1 MSTKKQL
8 TKEERKETNKLT
20 EKEIDKKLKQ
30 IKKYMER
37 KNENKDL
44 EALKREMDMN
54 NSKLVVHPGSD
65 MIPVSDIMSRS
76 PPSSLSS
83 SPSSSLSSEP
93 IHIDEINLETSPKNT
108 STSKAAPSAA
118 VSGMGNTPANLSST
132 NFGENCCKCI
142 GETCECA
149 TKCIGGICQCLLGSS
164 GGKKNRKSKTKKFK
178 KHYMWNT
185 KGKRYMA
192 KTHKQHMRGVKLG
205 HTHKKPKKSKR
216 RTKKRGGNPNRNFMD
231 MSSLGAVLPGV
242 TWGQPEY
249 TNSSGINHGHWPK
262 SGLYEEDGKTLKYNP
277 SQEIQAAHYYNSTF
291 PGRRNNEKWGQPT
304 ETPANS
310 PMPSGVFISRRGGR
324 RKTKKRRN
332 KM

>member
-1 MSTKKQL
+1 ML
-8 TKEERKETNKLT
+8 TRKEREVELT
-20 EKEIDKKLKQ
+20 EEEIDKKLKQ
-30 IKKYMER
+30 IKKYMKMKKSQK

-83 SPSSSLSSEP
+83 SPSSSLSSIPPEPLPVLPSEP
-93 IHIDEINLETSPKNT
+93 IRIDEINLETSPKNT

-216 RTKKRGGNPNRNFMD
+216 R
-231 MSSLGAVLPGV
+231 
-242 TWGQPEY
+242 
-249 TNSSGINHGHWPK
+249 
-262 SGLYEEDGKTLKYNP
+262 
-277 SQEIQAAHYYNSTF
+277 
-291 PGRRNNEKWGQPT
+291 
-304 ETPANS
+304 
-310 PMPSGVFISRRGGR
+310 
-324 RKTKKRRN
+324 KTKKRRN